1 MNRRIFD
8 AHCDTILRSS
18 AEKEFVSGGS
28 ELHVDLP
35 SLLKSGVHDQV
46 MAACIKPYIGREK
59 EMWQRGIRNYKEFRN
74 LKKPRLHFALE
85 GCLPLAMGFELPF
98 HPVVASLTWNG
109 DNPYAGGIGSE
120 MDLTD
125 PGRELAEKFA
135 ANGTML
141 DVSHLNRRSRKS
153 LLKMEVPVCAT
164 HCNAQRLCNGHARNL
179 PDEDIKEIAD
189 SGGVIGIT
197 FVPDFLE
204 EDGSKATIASIINH
218 MEYIAELTSIDSVG
232 FGSDFDG
239 VKKLPEGLTGA
250 GSWFKVIDALE
261 SRGWSNSDID
271 KAAGNNWR
279 RFFKMHKER

>member
-8 AHCDTILRSS
+8 AHCDTFLRSS
-18 AEKEFVSGGS
+18 AEKDFVSGGS

-35 SLLKSGVHDQV
+35 SLLKSGVYDQV
-46 MAACIKPYIGREK
+46 MAVCIKPYPGNEK
-59 EMWQRGIRNYKEFRN
+59 KMWQRGLRNFAEFRN

-109 DNPYAGGIGSE
+109 DNPYAGGIRSE

-135 ANGTML
+135 ADGTML

-164 HCNAQRLCNGHARNL
+164 HCNAQRLCNGQARNL
-179 PDEDIKEIAD
+179 PDEDIKEIAN

-239 VKKLPEGLTGA
+239 VKNLPKGLNGA
-250 GSWFKVIDALE
+250 GDWPGVIDALE
-261 SRGWSNSDID
+261 SRGWADSDID
-271 KAAGNNWR
+271 KAAGDNWR
-279 RFFKMHKER
+279 RFFKMHKES